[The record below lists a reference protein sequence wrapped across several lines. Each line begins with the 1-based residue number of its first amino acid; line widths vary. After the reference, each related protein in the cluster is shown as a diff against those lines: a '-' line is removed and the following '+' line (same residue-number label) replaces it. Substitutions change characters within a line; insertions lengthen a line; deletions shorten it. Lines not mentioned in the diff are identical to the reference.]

1 MNQNKI
7 KNTKVGDDIH
17 FYVNGV
23 EDRGIV
29 VKMNNEYVTVFKEST
44 QNYDDIHIN
53 DTFFIKDIMINKEWD
68 MCSDQERFELLKNIH
83 APSPRYLQKT
93 WNDLPKDIKELLRKN
108 NSNQQGFKKDDD
120 ENITARTFDQQK
132 TDPQEI
138 DNNYGKQSLKAEDTE
153 KASSGDINKK
163 PIVPEG
169 EVAGD
174 ITAKRISGGFKETQH
189 IKDQKENPNIGQ
201 GSKITTR
208 QHGTEEREPSTEEQ
222 KGEARGGKKDSGK
235 EAGDAW
241 MKYFK
246 ESQTK
251 KTWNTWLEE
260 RQAQINKD
268 GRDDKWDN
276 ASEDQKKRATESGN
290 KKFGGKE
297 IDGNSHSPDSK
308 WRASDDFGAT
318 PAKLDAGKVSEASSE
333 ELRRASAGAKRQL
346 SGELGNITQREG
358 TGKQPDKKIEAGVSA
373 LKSWEELIE
382 EAKSSV
388 ENSVH
393 GNAARNPTAG
403 VNTNTNFDAPKD
415 YEGFSHSGV
424 RPEQFKHEEKK
435 PKVGQEKKKKEVKVD
450 DKPADRVNSQTN
462 KYETNQ
468 ENKDTD
474 GRATNQVK
482 DKI

>member
-1 MNQNKI
+1 
-7 KNTKVGDDIH
+7 
-17 FYVNGV
+17 
-23 EDRGIV
+23 
-29 VKMNNEYVTVFKEST
+29 
-44 QNYDDIHIN
+44 
-53 DTFFIKDIMINKEWD
+53 
-68 MCSDQERFELLKNIH
+68 
-83 APSPRYLQKT
+83 
-93 WNDLPKDIKELLRKN
+93 
-108 NSNQQGFKKDDD
+108 
-120 ENITARTFDQQK
+120 
-132 TDPQEI
+132 
-138 DNNYGKQSLKAEDTE
+138 
-153 KASSGDINKK
+153 
-163 PIVPEG
+163 
-169 EVAGD
+169 
-174 ITAKRISGGFKETQH
+174 
-189 IKDQKENPNIGQ
+189 
-201 GSKITTR
+201 
-208 QHGTEEREPSTEEQ
+208 
-222 KGEARGGKKDSGK
+222 
-235 EAGDAW
+235 

-268 GRDDKWDN
+268 GAPYKERKEPSN
-276 ASEDQKKRATESGN
+276 KPMSAERRAAGADAGTESSRQDAATSSRNRGQSN
-290 KKFGGKE
+290 IVGGTGGIDPAKETTPKSDKGVFGSAATGRA
-297 IDGNSHSPDSK
+297 DHMGDDYFGDSK
-308 WRASDDFGAT
+308 
-318 PAKLDAGKVSEASSE
+318 
-333 ELRRASAGAKRQL
+333 GAKEGQ
-346 SGELGNITQREG
+346 GALG
-358 TGKQPDKKIEAGVSA
+358 
-373 LKSWEELIE
+373 KSWEELIAE
-382 EAKSSV
+382 VKSSV